1 MQLYFLY
8 GMVGALFLS
17 LLCTPIVQKFAF
29 WIGAV
34 DQPGPRKV
42 HTEPIARMG
51 GLSIYIAFVLTYVAV
66 VVFTDAVAT
75 NVGFA
80 LVFGGGIMSLV
91 GMLDDRFQLTPFW
104 KLIGQTLA
112 AVVAMY
118 FGLKV
123 EIITVP
129 LTHHVIELGWF
140 GIPITILWIVG
151 LTNAINLIDGLD
163 GLASGVS
170 AIASL
175 AIFFVSLMMGNVMIA
190 LMALI
195 LIGAILGFLRY
206 NFHPAKIFMGDT
218 GALFLGFSLSAMS
231 LLELKQATLVSF
243 IIPILILGIPITDTF
258 YAMIR
263 RKLNRQSIVSADKNH
278 LHHRLLSLGFTHRN
292 AVLVIYGISTLFACL
307 AIFLSQS
314 ALWLVFLTVVIIVI
328 VIEILAEY
336 VGLLNSKHQPL
347 LTCMTKIARLFSFKH
362 SK

>member
-1 MQLYFLY
+1 MQFYFLY
-8 GMVGALFLS
+8 GIVGALLVS
-17 LLCTPIVQKFAF
+17 LLCTPIVRKFAF

-34 DQPGPRKV
+34 DLPNERKV

-51 GLSIYIAFVLTYVAV
+51 GLSIYIGFSITYAAIVY
-66 VVFTDAVAT
+66 FTDAVAT

-80 LVFGGGIMSLV
+80 LVFGGGIMALT

-104 KLIGQTLA
+104 KLAGQTLA
-112 AVVAMY
+112 ALVAMY

-123 EIITVP
+123 EVITIP
-129 LTHHVIELGWF
+129 LTNHVVELGWF

-163 GLASGVS
+163 GLAGGVS

-175 AIFFVSLMMGNVMIA
+175 AIFFVSLMMGNFMIA

-195 LIGAILGFLRY
+195 LIGAILGFLKY

-292 AVLVIYGISTLFACL
+292 AVLVIYGVSTLFACL

-314 ALWLVFLTVVIIVI
+314 ALWLVFLTAFIII
-328 VIEILAEY
+328 LVIEILAEY

-347 LTCMTKIARLFSFKH
+347 LTLVLKIARLFT
-362 SK
+362 SKSSS